1 MVTPPFGLNCDPSPN
16 PRPPHEQQWI
26 DATAREVYPEGIP
39 GQGSDLC
46 TSTGTVQIPDEIIR
60 MKPDPFAP
68 SYDRFSRAVSSM
80 KQQIPDTEELP
91 LKTPEANAVLK
102 KIRDKWPDYP
112 IDQAMVT
119 ASGIWTK
126 FGEKLDVPGILE
138 DAIFAWPPGRS
149 IWEKNGVHGWLT
161 SFFLSR
167 EKDAQKAAQ
176 TPSRGKGG
184 IPHQAEASKASLT
197 TRLLRIDDG
206 LKQGGYLDP
215 IELVGTWNEAIE
227 DKVPVGNRLRHF
239 IRQLSERHRVE
250 LGSSLK
256 ILDHN
261 LPGKSMTPK
270 ELLKG
275 PQLADPDFVKEQLKG
290 LRSRGGVK

>member
-1 MVTPPFGLNCDPSPN
+1 MEPDT
-16 PRPPHEQQWI
+16 
-26 DATAREVYPEGIP
+26 DAEGPVILDEMSRYAEVS
-39 GQGSDLC
+39 GSIAN
-46 TSTGTVQIPDEIIR
+46 V
-60 MKPDPFAP
+60 P
-68 SYDRFSRAVSSM
+68 SYDRFSRAVTSM
-80 KQQIPDTEELP
+80 KQQIPDTEDLP

-126 FGEKLDVPGILE
+126 FNGKLDVPGILE

-176 TPSRGKGG
+176 APSRGKGG
-184 IPHQAEASKASLT
+184 IPHQAEATGPSLRS
-197 TRLLRIDDG
+197 RLQRLESDIESG
-206 LKQGGYLDP
+206 NPIDP
-215 IELVGTWNEAIE
+215 IGMVNAWNEAVV
-227 DKVPVGNRLRHF
+227 DRVTKVHYQKLGWLIHDLASSGRLEMG
-239 IRQLSERHRVE
+239 SEN
-250 LGSSLK
+250 K
-256 ILDHN
+256 IVDHN
-261 LPGKSMTPK
+261 LPGKPMTPD

-290 LRSRGGVK
+290 LRSRGGQE